1 MLQNKRFTMK
11 LLTKMTKMAVFAASL
26 GFSGAMC
33 AAEPMNLDALLKTL
47 EQGQSAQ
54 SEQNKQR
61 EQEFAARQNEQVQM
75 LKNTQAKRNQMLSE
89 SERLETQFEENEIKL
104 ANLTDTLSKRMGSL
118 KELFGVLQQVAGD
131 SSNKFA
137 TSVVSA
143 QLPGRSTFMDELAQ
157 KMGSTSKLASIE
169 DIEKVWFELQ
179 REMTEQGKVS
189 RFNTDVIVDGGNK
202 VQKEVV
208 RVGAFNLISD
218 GQYLEY
224 TPSTNT
230 ISQLTRQPSSRFT
243 ATAADLQQAN
253 TGVVPFALDPT
264 GGSILGLLVQAPD
277 TSEQVHQ
284 GGAVGYVILGV
295 GLLALLIALERF
307 VSLMLMGGKIRRQ
320 LKDDTARDDNPL
332 GRVMKVKDQYPNVAY
347 DTLELK
353 LSEAI
358 LREMP
363 KITRNLTLIKIIS
376 VVAPLLG
383 LLGTVTG
390 MINTFQAITLFGTG
404 DPKLMAGGIS
414 QALVTTVLGLVV
426 AIPTVFLYTL
436 LNTRSKGLLL
446 ILQEQSA
453 GIIAERSEKGA

>member
-1 MLQNKRFTMK
+1 MK
-11 LLTKMTKMAVFAASL
+11 LFTQMTKMAVLAASIS
-26 GFSGAMC
+26 FTCANV
-33 AAEPMNLDALLKTL
+33 AAEPMDLDSLLKNL
-47 EQGQSAQ
+47 EQGKSAQ
-54 SEQNKQR
+54 SVQNTQR
-61 EQEFAARQNEQVQM
+61 EQQFTARQNEQVQM
-75 LKNTQAKRNQMLSE
+75 LKDTQAKRSQMLSE

-143 QLPGRSTFMDELAQ
+143 EILGRSVFMDDLAQ
-157 KMGSTSKLASIE
+157 KMGSTSQLASIE
-169 DIEKVWFELQ
+169 DIEKVWYELQ

-189 RFNTDVIVDGGNK
+189 RFNTQVIIEGGNK
-202 VQKEVV
+202 AEQEVV
-208 RVGAFNLISD
+208 RVGAFNLISN
-218 GQYLEY
+218 GKYLEY
-224 TPSTNT
+224 SSSTNT
-230 ISQLTRQPSSRFT
+230 LSELTRQPVSRYTST
-243 ATAADLQQAN
+243 AGDLQQAKN
-253 TGVVPFALDPT
+253 GIVQFALDPT

-277 TSEQVHQ
+277 TAEQVHQ

-295 GLLALLIALERF
+295 GLLALLIAIERF
-307 VSLMLMGGKIRRQ
+307 VSLLLVGGKIRRQ
-320 LKDDTARDDNPL
+320 LKDTVARDDNPL
-332 GRVMKVKDQYPNVAY
+332 GRVMKVKDDYPNVAY

-426 AIPTVFLYTL
+426 AIPTVFIYTI
-436 LNTRSKGLLL
+436 LNTRAKSLLL

-453 GIIAERSEKGA
+453 GIIAKRSEKGA

>member
-1 MLQNKRFTMK
+1 MK

-26 GFSGAMC
+26 SFVGTSI

-47 EQGQSAQ
+47 EQGKSAQ
-54 SEQNKQR
+54 SAQNKQR

-224 TPSTNT
+224 TPATNT

-284 GGAVGYVILGV
+284 GGAVGYVIFGV

-320 LKDDTARDDNPL
+320 LKDDTPRDDNPL

>member
-1 MLQNKRFTMK
+1 MK

-47 EQGQSAQ
+47 EQGKSAQ

-89 SERLETQFEENEIKL
+89 SESLETQFEENEIKL

-307 VSLMLMGGKIRRQ
+307 VSLLLMGGKIRRQ

>member
-47 EQGQSAQ
+47 EQGKSAQ

-61 EQEFAARQNEQVQM
+61 EQEFVARQNEQVQM

-189 RFNTDVIVDGGNK
+189 RFNTDVIVDGGDK

-307 VSLMLMGGKIRRQ
+307 VSLLLMGGKIRRQ

>member
-1 MLQNKRFTMK
+1 MK

-47 EQGQSAQ
+47 EQGKSAQ

-243 ATAADLQQAN
+243 TTAADLQQAN

-307 VSLMLMGGKIRRQ
+307 VSLLLMGGKIRRQ

-446 ILQEQSA
+446 ILQEQRA

>member
-1 MLQNKRFTMK
+1 MK

-26 GFSGAMC
+26 SFVGTSI

-47 EQGQSAQ
+47 EQGKSAQ
-54 SEQNKQR
+54 SAQNKQR

-189 RFNTDVIVDGGNK
+189 RFDTDVIVDGGNK

>member
-1 MLQNKRFTMK
+1 
-11 LLTKMTKMAVFAASL
+11 MAMSHAAMAND
-26 GFSGAMC
+26 AMD
-33 AAEPMNLDALLKTL
+33 LDALLKTL
-47 EQGQSAQ
+47 QQGKIAQSQENEEREKAFLARQ
-54 SEQNKQR
+54 SEQL
-61 EQEFAARQNEQVQM
+61 QM
-75 LKNTQAKRNQMLSE
+75 LRSAEQTRNAKLQE
-89 SERLETQFEENEIKL
+89 SERLETAFEDNEVKL
-104 ANLTDTLSKRMGSL
+104 AQLSDTLQNRMGTL

-143 QLPGRSTFMDELAQ
+143 ELQGRDVFMDELAQ
-157 KMGSTSKLASIE
+157 QMGSTSKLASIE
-169 DIEKVWFELQ
+169 DIEQVWFELQ

-189 RFNTDVIVDGGNK
+189 RFNTEVIVAGGAKEN
-202 VQKEVV
+202 KEVL
-208 RVGAFNLISD
+208 RVGAFNLVAD
-218 GQYLEY
+218 GKYLEY
-224 TPSTNT
+224 NNVTNT
-230 ISQLTRQPSSRFT
+230 LSELTRQPVARYTSS
-243 ATAADLQQAN
+243 AAELQQSKD
-253 TGVVPFALDPT
+253 GFVQFALDPT

-277 TSEQVHQ
+277 TEERVHQ
-284 GGAVGYVILGV
+284 GGTVGYVILAV
-295 GLLALLIALERF
+295 GALALIIALERF
-307 VSLMLMGGKIRRQ
+307 ISLMLIGGKIRRQ
-320 LKDDTARDDNPL
+320 LKDSVARDDNPL
-332 GRVMKVKDQYPNVAY
+332 GRVMKVKDQYPDVAH

-436 LNTRSKGLLL
+436 LNTRSKNLLL

-453 GIIAERSEKGA
+453 GLIAERSEKGA

>member
-47 EQGQSAQ
+47 EQGKSAQ

-61 EQEFAARQNEQVQM
+61 EQEFAARQSEQVQM

-253 TGVVPFALDPT
+253 TGVVPFTLDPT

-307 VSLMLMGGKIRRQ
+307 VSLLLMGGKIRRQ

>member
-1 MLQNKRFTMK
+1 MK
-11 LLTKMTKMAVFAASL
+11 LLTKMTKMAVFAAGL
-26 GFSGAMC
+26 GFAGSSL
-33 AAEPMNLDALLKTL
+33 AAEPMDLDSLLKTL
-47 EQGQSAQ
+47 EQGKAQQSA
-54 SEQNKQR
+54 ENKQR
-61 EQEFAARQNEQVQM
+61 EQEFMARQNEQVQM
-75 LKNTQAKRNQMLSE
+75 LKDTQAKRTAMLNE
-89 SERLETQFEENEIKL
+89 SERLETQFEENEVKL
-104 ANLTDTLSKRMGSL
+104 ANLTDTLSNRMGSL

-131 SSNKFA
+131 SSNKFM

-143 QLPGRSTFMDELAQ
+143 ELPGRSNFMDELAQ
-157 KMGSTSKLASIE
+157 KMGSTSKLASID

-189 RFNTDVIVDGGNK
+189 RFTTDVIVEGGNK
-202 VQKEVV
+202 AQKEVV
-208 RVGAFNLISD
+208 RVGAFNLIAD
-218 GQYLEY
+218 GKYLEY
-224 TPSTNT
+224 TPATNT
-230 ISQLTRQPSSRFT
+230 ISQLTRQPSSRYT

-253 TGVVPFALDPT
+253 SGVVPFALDPT

-277 TSEQVHQ
+277 TEEQVHQ
-284 GGAVGYVILGV
+284 GGTVGYIILGV
-295 GLLALLIALERF
+295 GLIALLIALERF
-307 VSLMLMGGKIRRQ
+307 VSLMIMGSKIRRQ
-320 LKDDTARDDNPL
+320 LKDTVARDDNPL
-332 GRVMKVKDQYPNVAY
+332 GRVMKVKDQYPDVAY

-358 LREMP
+358 IREMP

-436 LNTRSKGLLL
+436 LNTRSKNMLL

>member
-47 EQGQSAQ
+47 EQGKSAQ

-61 EQEFAARQNEQVQM
+61 EQEFAARQNEQVKM

-307 VSLMLMGGKIRRQ
+307 VSLLLMGGKIRRQ